1 MQRFC
6 ANRDRFKGQG
16 GAMGFENERGRPW
29 GGLFDSHFQ
38 HPAI

>member
-6 ANRDRFKGQG
+6 DDRDRFKGQG
-16 GAMGFENERGRPW
+16 GAVGVQKRKRPPV
-29 GGLFDSHFQ
+29 GGLFDSRFQ